1 MAIELQVPN
10 CSLTLVTQR
19 LTPKMHDGV
28 LGAADIQFSASS
40 VGVGVDV
47 GSAAR
52 LGPLPAEAR
61 IPEQRSPVVQQ
72 NMYINVVKSH
82 RFLKRG

>member
-40 VGVGVDV
+40 IGVDV

>member
-1 MAIELQVPN
+1 
-10 CSLTLVTQR
+10 
-19 LTPKMHDGV
+19 MHDGV

-40 VGVGVDV
+40 IGVDV

-72 NMYINVVKSH
+72 NMYVHQCCKVPQVPKTWVNPGKHQRVK
-82 RFLKRG
+82 R